1 MYKSLC
7 AFACFAAI
15 RIRGPFPFRSSYLS
29 AAAAATSK
37 CGNRGKCAC
46 GAGADR
52 RPATQDF
59 SFSKIAAA
67 GTFFSNRSNNK
78 SNSITLWNRSSP
90 PPMGCVVSGGVL
102 GRGEATVQLAGLG
115 KISGHLRETASGQGR
130 SMHI

>member
-1 MYKSLC
+1 MWG
-7 AFACFAAI
+7 
-15 RIRGPFPFRSSYLS
+15 RGRK
-29 AAAAATSK
+29 T
-37 CGNRGKCAC
+37 G
-46 GAGADR
+46 
-52 RPATQDF
+52 TQDF

-115 KISGHLRETASGQGR
+115 KISGHLRETASGQG
-130 SMHI
+130 STKYDVHITFLHLITIHFGHIV